1 MMNRVGSLL
10 MVLCIP
16 TGFAAC
22 DSSPTAPAASAGAL
36 SPLTQAVIAPAQ
48 STSVLTAQLYTIGN
62 PDGSR
67 LAGTL
72 ELRLTQAIGDPH
84 IFTAMSEA
92 HLLTVASPYKFG
104 FISAAGDGNVFSYED
119 PDERTADV
127 MFRVEKSISSD
138 VARRMIANPDSFT
151 ATFYTATGPAASGQL
166 QLGPPSQQR

>member
-1 MMNRVGSLL
+1 MNRVGSLL

-36 SPLTQAVIAPAQ
+36 SPQIQAEIALTN
-48 STSVLTAQLYTIGN
+48 TSVLTAQLYTTGN
-62 PDGSR
+62 PERSR

-92 HLLTVASPYKFG
+92 HLLTLASPYTLGSIFDARG
-104 FISAAGDGNVFSYED
+104 VNVFSYED

-127 MFRVEKSISSD
+127 MFKVERSISSD
-138 VARRMIANPDSFT
+138 LARRMIGSPDSFT

-166 QLGPPSQQR
+166 QLGTPPQKR